1 MSKKSKKKVRYGMN
15 VIGYIRVYCVE
26 KQIKVGNN
34 ISLIRSYWTN
44 LSRKTDD
51 EWVTKS
57 IPVYFSKDLDL
68 PEHNST
74 IGLIDAWLFL
84 VGNDDNLRIALYI
97 EDYEDV
103 DNK

>member
-1 MSKKSKKKVRYGMN
+1 MAKKSKKVRYGMN

-34 ISLIRSYWTN
+34 ISYIRSYWTI

-51 EWVTKS
+51 GWLSKS
-57 IPVYFSKDLDL
+57 IPVYFAKDLEL

-84 VGNDDNLRIALYI
+84 VGNDDKNLRIALYI
-97 EDYEDV
+97 EDYEEV
-103 DNK
+103 EE

>member
-1 MSKKSKKKVRYGMN
+1 MAKKSKKKVRYGMN
-15 VIGYIRVYCVE
+15 VVGYIPIYCVE

-51 EWVTKS
+51 EWLSKS
-57 IPVYFSKDLDL
+57 IPVYFAKGIEL

-84 VGNDDNLRIALYI
+84 VGYDDKNIRIALYI
-97 EDYEDV
+97 ADYEEV
-103 DNK
+103 E